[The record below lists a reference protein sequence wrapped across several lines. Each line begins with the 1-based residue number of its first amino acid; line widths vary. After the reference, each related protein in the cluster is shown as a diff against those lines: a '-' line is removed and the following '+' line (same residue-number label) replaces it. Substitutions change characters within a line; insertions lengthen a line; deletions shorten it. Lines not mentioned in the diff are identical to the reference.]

1 MPAPLVL
8 ASSSVHRRAL
18 LDRLHID
25 YETCSPDIDESRR
38 PRESPHDYVSR
49 LSCEKARAVAA
60 RFPDSLI
67 IGSDQ
72 AAVRAGQVLGKPGT
86 HRRALAQLLQA
97 SGGHVDFHSGVA
109 LLNSGNGQLQVDVIR
124 TRVHFRALSEQ
135 TLDRYLRREQP
146 YDCAGSFRSEG
157 LGISLF
163 ERIETDDPT
172 ALIGLPLIRLVTM
185 LAAQG
190 LMIP

>member
-1 MPAPLVL
+1 
-8 ASSSVHRRAL
+8 
-18 LDRLHID
+18 
-25 YETCSPDIDESRR
+25 
-38 PRESPHDYVSR
+38 
-49 LSCEKARAVAA
+49 
-60 RFPDSLI
+60 
-67 IGSDQ
+67 
-72 AAVRAGQVLGKPGT
+72 
-86 HRRALAQLLQA
+86 
-97 SGGHVDFHSGVA
+97 VA
-109 LLNSGNGQLQVDVIR
+109 LLNSGNGQLQIDVIR